1 MADVGVAGH
10 AAEHRALPLDG
21 GGPFPAGHDQR
32 RSQRPQ
38 RAPSIRGQS
47 MACDDPIGLGA
58 PPGRLPALSLS
69 AGDSLGG
76 TISDS
81 VYWNV
86 CDRVNRFDNRKFP
99 K

>member
-1 MADVGVAGH
+1 
-10 AAEHRALPLDG
+10 
-21 GGPFPAGHDQR
+21 
-32 RSQRPQ
+32 
-38 RAPSIRGQS
+38 

-86 CDRVNRFDNRKFP
+86 CDRVNRFENRKFP
-99 K
+99 NRTMHPRPKVRECVMIFDDF